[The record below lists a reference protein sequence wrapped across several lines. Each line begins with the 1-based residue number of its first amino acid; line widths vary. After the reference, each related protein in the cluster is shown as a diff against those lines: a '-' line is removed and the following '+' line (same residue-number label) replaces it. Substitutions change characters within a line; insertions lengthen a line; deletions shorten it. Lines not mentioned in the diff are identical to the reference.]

1 MTAYKTR
8 GRLVWTVESFAL
20 HHAVR
25 MYKTYFSVLQF
36 KYTYLSSYHYAFC
49 TKYIILETCFDY
61 KKNQNEK
68 GVDCG
73 GICYTLHGKTCKSKL
88 ST

>member
-25 MYKTYFSVLQF
+25 MYKTNFSVLHA
-36 KYTYLSSYHYAFC
+36 YYLSSYHYAFC

-88 ST
+88 SI

>member
-25 MYKTYFSVLQF
+25 MYKTYFSVLHA
-36 KYTYLSSYHYAFC
+36 Y
-49 TKYIILETCFDY
+49 YIALLTSLRFLYKIHFLETCFDY

>member
-8 GRLVWTVESFAL
+8 ERLVWTVESFAL
-20 HHAVR
+20 NHAVR
-25 MYKTYFSVLQF
+25 MYKTYSPVLHA
-36 KYTYLSSYHYAFC
+36 YYISPYHNTFC
-49 TKYIILETCFDY
+49 TQYIILETCFDY

-88 ST
+88 SI